1 MATISATSTSA
12 TAIQAS
18 LAKTRLAQALRE
30 ADQAQSTANDL
41 RAKADNADRE
51 AQQKQNN
58 VRDLAAR
65 SRQLDVTYDRQLRS
79 NKAELPLKTQDL
91 LANLYSS
98 TNQINALKGATDEKS
113 ASPFIIVN
121 SQGQATGR
129 IVNVTA

>member
-1 MATISATSTSA
+1 MATITASSNAT

-18 LAKTRLAQALRE
+18 LARSRLAQAQRE
-30 ADQAQSTANDL
+30 ADQAQATANDL
-41 RAKADNADRE
+41 RTKADNADRDV
-51 AQQKQNN
+51 QKSQNT

-65 SRQLDVTYDRQLRS
+65 SRQLDVTYDRQLRGNTS
-79 NKAELPLKTQDL
+79 ELPLKAQDL

-98 TNQINALKGATDEKS
+98 TNQINAIKGAANDKS
-113 ASPFIIVN
+113 NSPFIIVN

>member
-18 LAKTRLAQALRE
+18 LAKTRLAQAQRE
-30 ADQAQSTANDL
+30 ADQAQSTANEL
-41 RAKADNADRE
+41 RAKADNADRD
-51 AQQKQNN
+51 AQKNQNN

-79 NKAELPLKTQDL
+79 NKSELPVKTQDL

-98 TNQINALKGATDEKS
+98 TNQVNAIKGAADEKS
-113 ASPFIIVN
+113 NSPFIIVN